1 MLVDDAVDDDI
12 RRDIP
17 KLWIASAIA
26 RGMQQRSVQELVDK
40 HSQAL
45 GAREGCHE
53 TGIEID
59 SLSVCGCSRNGL
71 GDDLFGEKRQRRKKR
86 RDASQLKEQEGT
98 GIIPFLRWRID
109 LHGRITGHLEVCGMP
124 PGFL

>member
-1 MLVDDAVDDDI
+1 MLVDDAIDDDI
-12 RRDIP
+12 GRDIP
-17 KLWIASAIA
+17 KLWIASATA

-40 HSQAL
+40 HPQAF
-45 GAREGCHE
+45 GASEGCHE

-59 SLSVCGCSRNGL
+59 SLPVCGCSRHSL

-86 RDASQLKEQEGT
+86 RDASQLKEQEGA

-109 LHGRITGHLEVCGMP
+109 LHGRITGHLGVCGRP
-124 PGFL
+124 PEFL